1 MAVTVQH
8 VAAFNA
14 ISLWE
19 KTIYRCLTLLIHMHK
34 EKVVFSFVFAPLAS
48 VIVVAVE
55 SIVRSRSTSK
65 NGGN

>member
-1 MAVTVQH
+1 MGKDYLQM
-8 VAAFNA
+8 FN
-14 ISLWE
+14 
-19 KTIYRCLTLLIHMHK
+19 TLIHMHK

-55 SIVRSRSTSK
+55 SIVRSRSTSR